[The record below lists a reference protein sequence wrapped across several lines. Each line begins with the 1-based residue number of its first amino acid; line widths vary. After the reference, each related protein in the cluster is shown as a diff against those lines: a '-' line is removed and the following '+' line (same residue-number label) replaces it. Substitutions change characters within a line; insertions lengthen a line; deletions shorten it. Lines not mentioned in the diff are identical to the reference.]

1 MAYYFLHYNT
11 AIKNTLIKLIIFYS
25 SNRWLFIM
33 SQSQFINPNED
44 TRIAHGSLV
53 KLHFEV
59 SLENGTI
66 IDSTFNRDAPVSLTI
81 GDESLLPGF
90 EQVLMNL
97 RAGDTRT
104 AHLEPEQAFGEWNP
118 ENIQHFSRTQFAL
131 VADNPEIGMMVE
143 FEDKGKNT
151 LPGTISAIDDDQV
164 EVDFNHP
171 LAGQDVLFKV
181 KIFKVT
187 PPGVTGIKLM

>member
-1 MAYYFLHYNT
+1 MT
-11 AIKNTLIKLIIFYS
+11 D
-25 SNRWLFIM
+25 
-33 SQSQFINPNED
+33 SQTSSQFINPNED
-44 TRIAHGSLV
+44 TRITHGSLV

-59 SLENGTI
+59 SLENGTV
-66 IDSTFNRDAPVSLTI
+66 IDSTFNRDQPVSLTV

-104 AHLEPEQAFGEWNP
+104 AHLEPEQAFGDWNP
-118 ENIQHFSRTQFAL
+118 DNVQHFSRPQFAL

-151 LPGTISAIDDDQV
+151 LPGTISAINNDEI

-171 LAGQDVLFKV
+171 Q
-181 KIFKVT
+181 
-187 PPGVTGIKLM
+187 PGKTYYLKSKSLR

>member
-33 SQSQFINPNED
+33 TQSQFINPNED

-90 EQVLMNL
+90 EKVLMNL

-151 LPGTISAIDDDQV
+151 LPGTISAIDEDQV

>member
-1 MAYYFLHYNT
+1 MT
-11 AIKNTLIKLIIFYS
+11 
-25 SNRWLFIM
+25 
-33 SQSQFINPNED
+33 QSQFINPNED
-44 TRIAHGSLV
+44 TRIAHSSLV

-151 LPGTISAIDDDQV
+151 LPGTISAIDADQV

-181 KIFKVT
+181 KVFKVT
-187 PPGVTGIKLM
+187 PPGVTGIQLM

>member
-1 MAYYFLHYNT
+1 MT
-11 AIKNTLIKLIIFYS
+11 D
-25 SNRWLFIM
+25 
-33 SQSQFINPNED
+33 SQFITPTED
-44 TRIAHGSLV
+44 IRITQGSLV

-59 SLENGTI
+59 SLENGTV
-66 IDSTFNRDAPVSLTI
+66 IDSTFNRDAPVTLTI

-97 RAGDTRT
+97 RAGDTRS
-104 AHLEPEQAFGEWNP
+104 AHLDPEQAFGEWNP
-118 ENIQHFSRTQFAL
+118 DNIQHFSRTQFAL
-131 VADNPEIGMMVE
+131 VADNPEIGMLVE

-151 LPGTISAIDDDQV
+151 LPGTISAINDDEV

-171 LAGQDVLFKV
+171 LAGQSVLFKV
-181 KIFKVT
+181 KIFQVT

>member
-1 MAYYFLHYNT
+1 MT
-11 AIKNTLIKLIIFYS
+11 E
-25 SNRWLFIM
+25 
-33 SQSQFINPNED
+33 SQFINPNED
-44 TRIAHGSLV
+44 TRITDGSLV

-59 SLENGTI
+59 RLENGSV
-66 IDSTFNRDAPVSLTI
+66 IDSTFNRDTPVTLTI

-97 RAGDTRT
+97 RAGDTRS

-118 ENIQHFSRTQFAL
+118 DNIQHFSRTQFAL
-131 VADNPEIGMMVE
+131 VADSPVVGMLIE

-151 LPGTISAIDDDQV
+151 LPGTVSAIHEDDI

-171 LAGQDVLFKV
+171 LAGQTVLFKV

-187 PPGVTGIKLM
+187 PAGVTGIQLK

>member
-1 MAYYFLHYNT
+1 MT
-11 AIKNTLIKLIIFYS
+11 D
-25 SNRWLFIM
+25 
-33 SQSQFINPNED
+33 SQFITPNED
-44 TRIAHGSLV
+44 IRITHGSLV

-59 SLENGTI
+59 SLENGTV
-66 IDSTFNRDAPVSLTI
+66 IDSTFNRAAPVALTI
-81 GDESLLPGF
+81 GDESFLPGF

-118 ENIQHFSRTQFAL
+118 DNIQHFSRTQFAL
-131 VADNPEIGMMVE
+131 VTDNPEIGMLVA

-151 LPGTISAIDDDQV
+151 LPGTISAITEDEV

-171 LAGQDVLFKV
+171 LAGQPVLFKV
-181 KIFKVT
+181 KIFQVT
-187 PPGVTGIKLM
+187 PAGVTGIKIM

>member
-1 MAYYFLHYNT
+1 MT
-11 AIKNTLIKLIIFYS
+11 E
-25 SNRWLFIM
+25 
-33 SQSQFINPNED
+33 SQFINPNED
-44 TRIAHGSLV
+44 TRITYGSLV

-59 SLENGTI
+59 TLENGTV
-66 IDSTFNRDAPVSLTI
+66 IDSTFNRDTPVTLTI

-104 AHLEPEQAFGEWNP
+104 AHLEPAQAFGDWNP
-118 ENIQHFSRTQFAL
+118 DNIQHFSRTQFAL
-131 VADNPEIGMMVE
+131 VADTPVVGMLIE

-151 LPGTISAIDDDQV
+151 LPGIVSAVDTDNI

-171 LAGQDVLFKV
+171 LAGQTVLFKV

-187 PPGVTGIKLM
+187 PAGVTGIQLK